1 MGWDSS
7 CEAEGETVDS
17 QVVVWVT
24 AETAGSCEDFVF
36 EGKHLSGK
44 ERKVK
49 RHEITIQVHIILS

>member
-17 QVVVWVT
+17 QVVVWAT

-36 EGKHLSGK
+36 DHEGRHLSGK
-44 ERKVK
+44 ERKVE
-49 RHEITIQVHIILS
+49 RHEITIQV